1 MNEMSNDAF
10 FANVPVFSD
19 FEGVTDESN
28 YQPLP
33 EGWVLAMADI
43 VGSTKAISGGRYK
56 DVNMAG
62 ASVISAVLNA
72 VGKGDYPFVF
82 AGDGALIALPASL
95 EKEAREALAATQVWV
110 KEDLDLDLRIAIV
123 PIADIRMVGLDVRV
137 ARYSASPYV
146 TYAMFSGGG
155 TIWAEKNMKM
165 GRYGVEKAAPGT
177 RPDLSGLSC
186 RWSPIEA
193 RNGEIVSI
201 IAVPGEDGPGPEF
214 QALVAGIVSI
224 TAEQNRSGHPV
235 PEDGPELAFSMK
247 GINREV
253 NATAP
258 EGKRLRQKFFILLQ
272 IGLTVFLHKF
282 GITFAHFNARR
293 YKKDVSGNSDFRKFD
308 DGLKMTIDVDAAHL
322 ARIEMLLKQA
332 QEKGVARYG
341 LHRQSSA
348 LMTCFV
354 PTPLSRDHM
363 HFIDGAAGGYAV
375 AASQITG
382 KQLSGVLVT
391 P

>member
-1 MNEMSNDAF
+1 
-10 FANVPVFSD
+10 
-19 FEGVTDESN
+19 
-28 YQPLP
+28 
-33 EGWVLAMADI
+33 
-43 VGSTKAISGGRYK
+43 
-56 DVNMAG
+56 
-62 ASVISAVLNA
+62 
-72 VGKGDYPFVF
+72 
-82 AGDGALIALPASL
+82 
-95 EKEAREALAATQVWV
+95 
-110 KEDLDLDLRIAIV
+110 
-123 PIADIRMVGLDVRV
+123 
-137 ARYSASPYV
+137 
-146 TYAMFSGGG
+146 
-155 TIWAEKNMKM
+155 MKM
-165 GRYGVEKAAPGT
+165 GRYGVEKAAPGA
-177 RPDLSGLSC
+177 RPDLTGLSC

-193 RNGEIVSI
+193 HNGEIVSI
-201 IAVPGEDGPGPEF
+201 IAVPGETGPGPEF
-214 QALVAGIVSI
+214 QALVTGIVTI
-224 TAEQNRSGHPV
+224 AAEQNRNGHPV

-258 EGKRLRQKFFILLQ
+258 RGKRLRQKIFILLQ

-293 YKKDVSGNSDFRKFD
+293 YKQDVSGNSDFRKFD

-322 ARIEMLLKQA
+322 ARIETLLKQA

>member
-1 MNEMSNDAF
+1 
-10 FANVPVFSD
+10 
-19 FEGVTDESN
+19 
-28 YQPLP
+28 
-33 EGWVLAMADI
+33 
-43 VGSTKAISGGRYK
+43 
-56 DVNMAG
+56 
-62 ASVISAVLNA
+62 
-72 VGKGDYPFVF
+72 
-82 AGDGALIALPASL
+82 
-95 EKEAREALAATQVWV
+95 
-110 KEDLDLDLRIAIV
+110 
-123 PIADIRMVGLDVRV
+123 
-137 ARYSASPYV
+137 
-146 TYAMFSGGG
+146 
-155 TIWAEKNMKM
+155 
-165 GRYGVEKAAPGT
+165 
-177 RPDLSGLSC
+177 
-186 RWSPIEA
+186 
-193 RNGEIVSI
+193 
-201 IAVPGEDGPGPEF
+201 
-214 QALVAGIVSI
+214 
-224 TAEQNRSGHPV
+224 
-235 PEDGPELAFSMK
+235 MK

-258 EGKRLRQKFFILLQ
+258 EGKRLRQKLFILLQ
-272 IGLTVFLHKF
+272 IGLTVFLHEF

-308 DGLKMTIDVDAAHL
+308 DGLKMTIDVDAVHL

-332 QEKGVARYG
+332 QQEGVARYG

>member
-1 MNEMSNDAF
+1 MNEMSNDTF
-10 FANVPVFSD
+10 FASVPVFAD
-19 FEGVTDESN
+19 FEGVTDERN

-43 VGSTKAISGGRYK
+43 VGSTKAIAAGRYK

-82 AGDGALIALPASL
+82 AGDGALIALPAAL
-95 EKEAREALAATQVWV
+95 ESRAREALAATQVWV
-110 KEDLDLDLRIAIV
+110 EEDLDLMLRIAIV
-123 PIADIRMVGLDVRV
+123 PIADIRAQGLDVRV

-165 GRYGVEKAAPGT
+165 GLYGVKKAAPGT
-177 RPDLSGLSC
+177 RPDLTGLSC

-201 IAVPGEDGPGPEF
+201 IAVPGEAGPGPEF
-214 QALVAGIVSI
+214 QALVSGIVAI
-224 TAEQNRSGHPV
+224 TAEQNRNGHPV
-235 PEDGPELAFSMK
+235 PADGPELAFSMK

-258 EGKRLRQKFFILLQ
+258 KGKRLRQRIFILLQ
-272 IGLTVFLHKF
+272 LGVVVFLHKF
-282 GITFAHFNARR
+282 GITFGHFNARR
-293 YKKDVSGNSDFRKFD
+293 YKQDVSGNSDFRKFD

-322 ARIEMLLKQA
+322 ARIETLLKQA
-332 QEKGVARYG
+332 QENGVARYG